1 MKGTPSAAVI
11 SLRWPATSSC
21 SCSDSTTQGPAI
33 RNSGCSSPALKPQ
46 SFMSACSR
54 GDLLAARG
62 LVLERGVD
70 EGLEEGMSAPGG
82 GLELG
87 MELHAD
93 EPGVHAPRQL
103 DDLGQLV
110 ALRDRRDHQAGLGQP
125 VEVVLVGLV
134 AVAMPLGDD
143 IAVDLVRQ
151 RVGLDVGTLR
161 PKAHGAAEVGLG
173 GALLHRA
180 IAVFPFVDQLSL

>member
-11 SLRWPATSSC
+11 SLSWPATSSC

-33 RNSGCSSPALKPQ
+33 RNSGCSRPASKPQ
-46 SFMSACSR
+46 SFMRAGSR

-70 EGLEEGMSAPGG
+70 EGLEQGMSAPGRR
-82 GLELG
+82 LELG
-87 MELHAD
+87 VELHAD
-93 EPGVHAPRQL
+93 EPGVDALRKL

-110 ALRDRRDHQAGLGQP
+110 ALGDRRDHQAGLGET

-134 AVAMPLGDD
+134 AVAVPLVDD
-143 IAVDLVRQ
+143 V
-151 RVGLDVGTLR
+151 
-161 PKAHGAAEVGLG
+161 
-173 GALLHRA
+173 
-180 IAVFPFVDQLSL
+180 